1 MVATRR
7 SSLPPTRRRGR
18 PRAQPRSD
26 EQYPLFLAA
35 GAANDRFPHSSDDEE
50 EEVAEPEIVAS
61 ETDPARSVHAASGPR
76 GWQTSGA
83 DDETAAAASA
93 ESSDAKPAPSESPEP
108 PAAAAA
114 KPDASASAGGAAP
127 TAQDALASVVDGA
140 SDACGALDAAAA
152 AAPVSPEKA
161 LVGALSAKDER
172 VAGGAALALAA
183 RPTAKSRRWPMW
195 VPGAG
200 IRELDGISQNGVV
213 RSAAYAATA
222 MLVDSGM
229 PLDEAIKVREQCSC
243 V

>member
-1 MVATRR
+1 MVATCR
-7 SSLPPTRRRGR
+7 T
-18 PRAQPRSD
+18 QRSD
-26 EQYPLFLAA
+26 DAARGSGGETASGEQYPLCLAP
-35 GAANDRFPHSSDDEE
+35 GDANDRFPHSSDDEE
-50 EEVAEPEIVAS
+50 EAVAEPEIVAS
-61 ETDPARSVHAASGPR
+61 ETDPARSVHASSGPR

-83 DDETAAAASA
+83 DGKTAAAASA

-114 KPDASASAGGAAP
+114 EPDASVSPGREAP
-127 TAQDALASVVDGA
+127 TTQDALAGDVDGA
-140 SDACGALDAAAA
+140 GDACGALDAAAA
-152 AAPVSPEKA
+152 AAPVSPETE
-161 LVGALSAKDER
+161 LVGALSAKDKR

-183 RPTAKSRRWPMW
+183 RDPPKSRRWPMW

-222 MLVDSGM
+222 MLVDGGM
-229 PLDEAIKVREQCSC
+229 PLDEAIKAREQCSC

>member
-1 MVATRR
+1 MVATCSTQRSDDAARR
-7 SSLPPTRRRGR
+7 SDGETASG
-18 PRAQPRSD
+18 
-26 EQYPLFLAA
+26 EQYPLYFAA
-35 GAANDRFPHSSDDEE
+35 GDANDRFPHSSDDEE

-108 PAAAAA
+108 PAAAASE
-114 KPDASASAGGAAP
+114 PDASVSPGREAP
-127 TAQDALASVVDGA
+127 TAQDARADGA
-140 SDACGALDAAAA
+140 GDACGALDAAPA
-152 AAPVSPEKA
+152 AAPVSPGTE
-161 LVGALSAKDER
+161 LVGALSAKDKR

-183 RPTAKSRRWPMW
+183 RRPPKSRRWPMW